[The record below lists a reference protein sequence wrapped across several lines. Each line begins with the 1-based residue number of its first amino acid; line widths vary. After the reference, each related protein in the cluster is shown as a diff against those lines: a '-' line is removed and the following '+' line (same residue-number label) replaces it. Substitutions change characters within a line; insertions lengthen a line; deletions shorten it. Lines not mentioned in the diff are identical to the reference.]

1 MLSKIP
7 PHAAEYGAVA
17 SGSSAIVSY
26 TATNLPVVQYAAACV
41 AIVSG
46 ALASAWVVYKF
57 AVVGRNWL
65 KQRASRDED

>member
-7 PHAAEYGAVA
+7 QHAAEYGAVA

-26 TATNLPVVQYAAACV
+26 TATNLPVVQYVAGCI

-46 ALASAWVVYKF
+46 ALASAWVIFKFYGAYK
-57 AVVGRNWL
+57 AWKVR
-65 KQRASRDED
+65 KDAA